1 MLPKIYRLDAK
12 EFPEIYKSGRKI
24 RGKYGM
30 LVVKESSN
38 STPQFGFVVSRKI
51 GNAVQRHRLTRMLRV
66 IFVDVVKVLDIKNK
80 SFQYIAFEFCNES
93 KILKED
99 ILKQMKEI

>member
-12 EFPEIYKSGRKI
+12 DFPGIYKDGRKI

-38 STPQFGFVVSRKI
+38 PTPQFGFVVSKKI

-66 IFVDVVKVLDIKNK
+66 IFVEIVKELNIQNKNI
-80 SFQYIAFEFCNES
+80 QYIAFEFCNES
-93 KILKED
+93 KLLKED

>member
-12 EFPEIYKSGRKI
+12 EFPDVYKTGKKI

-30 LVVKESSN
+30 LVIKDAK
-38 STPQFGFVVSRKI
+38 TPTPKFGFVVSKKI

-66 IFVDVVKVLDIKNK
+66 IFVDIVKKLNIQNK
-80 SFQYIAFEFCNES
+80 KFQYIAFEFCDES

-99 ILKQMKEI
+99 IVKQMKKI